1 MSIKARYDAFCSI
14 DRRYPV
20 DFLYGVLQSDA
31 NNAVE
36 FILGNQFDMDW
47 GAPQHLHICEE
58 IQTPLPSHLILQ
70 WLSLVEQ
77 KIYDVDLD
85 LPLSY
90 IEEMWETPESGGYC
104 RIVAGLAPY
113 GQVALWLQGPKKS
126 SLVLWSRGK
135 IHKWIDQNEE
145 SDIFIGT
152 MTSYCTMV
160 LSKHPEVM
168 EGIRRNGMPPHDL
181 FDQYMKQYTYRI
193 LPIFGRWDEVEEEW
207 GDYGENEIAPR
218 IAYIEAFHTDG
229 TRDCTRTDFLMQYH
243 EAGRP
248 QKLALCWHIGKG
260 EFNAYVWFDERRTFD
275 LFEAFYATHPGVKA
289 SLLFHAD
296 PEANHYEWLL
306 YSSDVI
312 EPMLVAEDAYQM
324 IVFRNRYE
332 HYRTNNYNQPKG
344 AWLW

>member
-1 MSIKARYDAFCSI
+1 MKDDLFYQIIANASTYFPIEILMGDMRVDDTAKKEFLLSTLFGHHWGEPQSISLIDNQSI
-14 DRRYPV
+14 
-20 DFLYGVLQSDA
+20 
-31 NNAVE
+31 
-36 FILGNQFDMDW
+36 
-47 GAPQHLHICEE
+47 
-58 IQTPLPSHLILQ
+58 PLPRYLSMQ
-70 WLSLVEQ
+70 WLSLVE
-77 KIYDVDLD
+77 KCIYDIDLK
-85 LPLSY
+85 LPDEL
-90 IEEMWETPESGGYC
+90 IAQMWSDAIAGGYQSF
-104 RIVAGLAPY
+104 VVGLAPY
-113 GQVALWLQGPKKS
+113 GQLALWLFGPKKR
-126 SLVLWSRGK
+126 SLVLWTRGLR
-135 IHKWIDQNEE
+135 HNWADENEE
-145 SDIFIGT
+145 KDLFECPLGE
-152 MTSYCTMV
+152 YCNAAIA
-160 LSKHPEVM
+160 KHPEVTDY
-168 EGIRRNGMPPHDL
+168 INQNGMPPHDL

-218 IAYIEAFHTDG
+218 IAFIEAFHTDG

-324 IVFRNRYE
+324 IVFRNRFE
-332 HYRTNNYNQPKG
+332 HYRTYNYNQPKG